1 MKTISPI
8 LKLFLKNHQIIML
21 NRIFFL
27 LLMSCFFTSAQT
39 HRFIY
44 ELQFKIDSTS
54 TDYIKTNMVLDI
66 NPKDVKFYEY
76 KFLRMDS
83 INKANQNY
91 RFRTWGFQNI
101 ITRERNSFKNKNFEN
116 LDDLFVYQTDDS
128 MKWNLSNETKMADK
142 YLLQKATTFFGG
154 RQWTAWFCKEI
165 PYNEGPYK
173 FRGLPG
179 LIFQIYDSKSQ
190 FKYNM
195 LQSKSLDMT
204 YDTTGF
210 IEGYAGT
217 KPLEVSEEMVQK
229 KKLERFNEPFKDFML
244 QFDKQPDA
252 QYFYRGTQIT
262 SKDQL
267 KTFEKQAQE
276 TMMKENNPIEVNKVI
291 HYSKK

>member
-1 MKTISPI
+1 
-8 LKLFLKNHQIIML
+8 ML
-21 NRIFFL
+21 NRIFLL
-27 LLMSCFFTSAQT
+27 LLMSCVFTSAQT

-44 ELQFKIDSTS
+44 ELQFKIDSSS

-128 MKWNLSNETKMADK
+128 MKWNLSNETKMADQ

-154 RQWTAWFCKEI
+154 RLWTAWFCKEV

-195 LQSKSLDMT
+195 LQSKSLDAT
-204 YDTTGF
+204 YDTSGF
-210 IEGYAGT
+210 IENYAGT
-217 KPLEVSEEMVQK
+217 KPLEVSEEMFRK
-229 KKLERFNEPFKDFML
+229 KKLEKFNEPFKDFMV

-267 KTFEKQAQE
+267 KTFERQAQDE
-276 TMMKENNPIEVNKVI
+276 MMKENNPIEISKVI
-291 HYSKK
+291 RYQKK